1 MATKRPARTR
11 AITDVATPRKRP
23 DKAEAPAAAPARKAA
38 KKTVKQAANAAGERS
53 AARIAKAV
61 QATAGVGALAR
72 SGYMAGAQG
81 QAMTV
86 VYVHGIGNKPP
97 AEVLRCQWDQALFGR
112 AMGERTRMAYWVDRQ
127 RYPVA
132 EAGTCSDRDEGPTI
146 SQAEQRVLSTF
157 GLAPAGGDLH
167 ALVDALAETPAERA
181 RLEAVLEQVQAGAAP
196 APTAGPGARGLWSG
210 LNEILLR
217 LVSAALLQDVH
228 DFFFVP
234 ARRATM
240 ERSLFERLKAGGAP
254 FVVVAHSQGSMIAYE
269 VLRKL
274 QAAECDVALFLTIG
288 SPLGLP
294 AVRSMFKQDIKKKKL
309 PFPPCVRAWYNVA
322 DRNDP
327 VALDGDLSNDIE
339 GANGR
344 FSNDTAP
351 GINPDGP
358 RNPHSGSGYLSIAQ
372 VRSHVRAVVGTG
384 FDQPVTSTVV
394 LKDLSDRMEA
404 HGSAARHEVL
414 IELDQLPAGIA
425 PAQAR
430 AALVDYIRGLA
441 APETGL
447 KGEALD
453 QAIVLEDSMERFVS
467 AQLTRFEI
475 ESLRNQYQAL
485 HFKRLWRDAGK
496 RALLDR
502 SRAVIQA
509 DAAQNAYHALGQG
522 IGWAVLDTG
531 IAAGH
536 PHFYEAGVR
545 DVVVAQWDC
554 TLRGRPR
561 ELKRSDGRAFSHLDH
576 AGHGTHVAGIIA
588 GHCSAPLPGG
598 DDKTRV
604 DFTAIAPQAQLYGF
618 KVLDDEGNGRDS
630 WVIKAIQ
637 QVTRINDEAGQL
649 VIHGV
654 NLSLGGWF
662 DAESYGCGF
671 TPLCNELRRLWR
683 QGVVVVLA
691 AGNEGLAWLVQQDGM
706 ALAANMDMTIGDPAN
721 LEEAIAVG
729 SVHKTNPR
737 SYGVSYFSSKGPT
750 ADGRCKPDVVA
761 PGEKIVSAHFGYKA
775 KDPTTWMVE
784 MSGTSMAAPH
794 VSGLIAGFL
803 SVRREYIGFPDK
815 IKEVLMNHCNDIG
828 RDRYMQGRGI
838 PNLVKMLAET

>member
-1 MATKRPARTR
+1 MASKRPARTR
-11 AITDVATPRKRP
+11 ATSPRTPP
-23 DKAEAPAAAPARKAA
+23 AKAQAPARKAA
-38 KKTVKQAANAAGERS
+38 KKATRPVAKTPGQAPS
-53 AARIAKAV
+53 A
-61 QATAGVGALAR
+61 VGALAR

-86 VYVHGIGNKPP
+86 VYIHGIGNKPP

-112 AMGERTRMAYWVDRQ
+112 AMGERTRMTYWVDRQ

-132 EAGTCSDRDEGPTI
+132 EAGTCSDRDQGPTI
-146 SQAEQRVLSTF
+146 SRAEQRVLSTF
-157 GLAPAGGDLH
+157 GLAPGGGDLH
-167 ALVDALAETPAERA
+167 ALVQTLADTPQQRA
-181 RLEAVLEQVQAGAAP
+181 WLEELLDQVQAGAALGT
-196 APTAGPGARGLWSG
+196 APGPGARSVWSG

-234 ARRATM
+234 ARREAM
-240 ERSLFERLKAGGAP
+240 ERSLRERLMAGGGP

-274 QAAECDVALFLTIG
+274 QAAQCEVTLLLTIG

-294 AVRSMFKQDIKKKKL
+294 AVRSMFKQDIGKEKL

-322 DRNDP
+322 DRLDP
-327 VALDGDLSNDIE
+327 VALDGDLRDDIQ

-344 FSNDTAP
+344 FSTYTAP

-372 VRSHVRAVVGTG
+372 VRQHVRAVVGPG

-404 HGSAARHEVL
+404 HGSAMRHEVL
-414 IELDQLPAGIA
+414 IELDRLPAA
-425 PAQAR
+425 RQPAQAR
-430 AALVDYIRGLA
+430 QALLDYIRQLA
-441 APETGL
+441 APDLGL
-447 KGEALD
+447 QGAALD
-453 QAIVLEDSMERFVS
+453 EAIMLEDTMERFIS

-485 HFKRLWRDAGK
+485 GFKRLWRDAGK

-536 PHFYEAGVR
+536 PHFYQAGVR

-554 TLRGRPR
+554 TVRGRPR
-561 ELKRSDGRAFSHLDH
+561 ALKRGDGRAFAHLDR

-598 DDKTRV
+598 DGKTRV
-604 DFTAIAPQAQLYGF
+604 DFSAIAPQAQLYGF
-618 KVLDDEGNGRDS
+618 KVLDDQGKGRDS
-630 WVIKAIQ
+630 WIIKAIQ
-637 QVTRINDEAGQL
+637 QVADINDQAGQL

-671 TPLCNELRRLWR
+671 TPLCSELRRLWR

-691 AGNEGLAWLVQQDGM
+691 AGNEGLAWLLQQDGM
-706 ALAANMDMTIGDPAN
+706 AVPANMDMTIGDPAN

-761 PGEKIVSAHFGYKA
+761 PGEKIVSAHFGYKTR
-775 KDPTTWMVE
+775 DPKTWMVE

-803 SVRREYIGFPDK
+803 SVRREYIGFPDR
-815 IKEVLMNHCNDIG
+815 IKQVLMSHCTDIG

-838 PNLVKMLAET
+838 PNLVRMLAET

>member
-1 MATKRPARTR
+1 MASKRPAPPR
-11 AITDVATPRKRP
+11 AA
-23 DKAEAPAAAPARKAA
+23 AQAPAAGKTAKQAAKPARKTVKKAA
-38 KKTVKQAANAAGERS
+38 KRAAAPQNAPAPF
-53 AARIAKAV
+53 
-61 QATAGVGALAR
+61 GALAS

-86 VYVHGIGNKPP
+86 VYIHGIGNKPP

-127 RYPVA
+127 RYPMP
-132 EAGTCSDRDEGPTI
+132 EAGTCSDRDQGPTI
-146 SQAEQRVLSTF
+146 SQAEQRVLSTL
-157 GLAPAGGDLH
+157 GLAPTGGDLH
-167 ALVDALAETPAERA
+167 ALIDALADTPQERA
-181 RLEAVLEQVQAGAAP
+181 KLEAVLAQVQAGAAP
-196 APTAGPGARGLWSG
+196 DAASGPGARSLWSG

-234 ARRATM
+234 ARRQAM
-240 ERSLFERLKAGGAP
+240 ERSLLERLKAGGGP

-274 QAAECDVALFLTIG
+274 KAADCEVALFLTLG

-322 DRNDP
+322 DRRDP

-339 GANGR
+339 GADGR
-344 FSNDTAP
+344 FSNYSDA

-372 VRSHVRAVVGTG
+372 VRGRVREVVGAG
-384 FDQPVTSTVV
+384 FDQPVTSTVL

-404 HGSAARHEVL
+404 YGSAMRHEVL
-414 IELDQLPAGIA
+414 IELDRLPAGMR

-430 AALVDYIRGLA
+430 QALVDQIRNLA
-441 APETGL
+441 ASDTGL
-447 KGEALD
+447 SGEALD
-453 QAIVLEDSMERFVS
+453 EAIMLEDSMERFVS

-475 ESLRNQYQAL
+475 ESLRNQYKAL
-485 HFKRLWRDAGK
+485 NFKRLWRDAGK

-502 SRAVIQA
+502 SRGVIQA

-536 PHFYEAGVR
+536 PHFYQAGVR

-554 TLRGRPR
+554 TVRGRPR
-561 ELKRSDGRAFSHLDH
+561 ELRRGDGRDFTHLDRN
-576 AGHGTHVAGIIA
+576 GHGTHVAGIVA

-598 DDKTRV
+598 DGKARTE
-604 DFTAIAPQAQLYGF
+604 FTAIAPQARLYGF

-630 WVIKAIQ
+630 WIIKAIQ
-637 QVTRINDEAGQL
+637 QVAYINDQAGQL
-649 VIHGV
+649 VIHGI

-706 ALAANMDMTIGDPAN
+706 AFAANMDMTIGDPAN

-761 PGEKIVSAHFGYKA
+761 PGEKIISAHFGYKIR
-775 KDPTTWMVE
+775 DPRTWMVE

-794 VSGLIAGFL
+794 VSGLLAGFL

-815 IKEVLMNHCNDIG
+815 IKDVLMNHCNDIG

>member
-1 MATKRPARTR
+1 MA
-11 AITDVATPRKRP
+11 RKP
-23 DKAEAPAAAPARKAA
+23 PARKAA
-38 KKTVKQAANAAGERS
+38 PSTSSPRRKIGADTKAAAAPPE
-53 AARIAKAV
+53 
-61 QATAGVGALAR
+61 TPLAR

-81 QAMTV
+81 KAMTV
-86 VYVHGIGNKPP
+86 VYIHGIGNKPP

-112 AMGERTRMAYWVDRQ
+112 AMGERTRMAYWVDRK
-127 RYPVA
+127 RYPVP

-146 SQAEQRVLSTF
+146 SQAEQRVLSAF
-157 GLAPAGGDLH
+157 GLPPAGGDLH
-167 ALVDALAETPAERA
+167 ALVDALAQTPQQRA
-181 RLEAVLEQVQAGAAP
+181 QLEAVLDQVQDGAALE
-196 APTAGPGARGLWSG
+196 ATAGPGARGLWSG

-234 ARRATM
+234 ARRAAM
-240 ERSLFERLKAGGAP
+240 EDSLRERLLSGGGP

-274 QAAECDVALFLTIG
+274 KASQCDVALLLTIG

-294 AVRSMFKQDIKKKKL
+294 AVRSMFKQDIKQKKL
-309 PFPPCVRAWYNVA
+309 PFPPCVRAWFNVA
-322 DRNDP
+322 DRRDP
-327 VALDGDLSNDIE
+327 VALDADLSDDIA
-339 GANGR
+339 GADGR
-344 FSNDTAP
+344 FSNYAAP

-372 VRSHVRAVVGTG
+372 VRSRVRDVVGAG

-404 HGSAARHEVL
+404 RGGATRHEVL
-414 IELDQLPAGIA
+414 IELDQLPSGLRPAEVKADLVARIRALAG
-425 PAQAR
+425 PQ
-430 AALVDYIRGLA
+430 
-441 APETGL
+441 TGL
-447 KGEALD
+447 SGEALD
-453 QAIVLEDSMERFVS
+453 EKIVLEDTLDRFVS

-475 ESLRNQYQAL
+475 ESLRNDFKAL
-485 HFKRLWRDAGK
+485 SFKRLWRDAGK

-502 SRAVIQA
+502 SRSVIQA
-509 DAAQNAYHALGQG
+509 DAAQSAYHALGQG

-536 PHFYEAGVR
+536 PHFYQAGKR
-545 DVVVAQWDC
+545 DLVPAQWDC
-554 TLRGRPR
+554 TVRGAPKLLRRA
-561 ELKRSDGRAFSHLDH
+561 DGRAFTHMDRS
-576 AGHGTHVAGIIA
+576 GHGTHVAGIIA
-588 GHCSAPLPGG
+588 GQCSAPYPGQDG
-598 DDKTRV
+598 GAKV
-604 DFTAIAPQAQLYGF
+604 AFTAIAPQAQLYGF
-618 KVLDDEGNGRDS
+618 KVLDDEGRGRDS
-630 WVIKAIQ
+630 WIIKAIQ
-637 QVTRINDEAGQL
+637 QVARINDEAGQL

-691 AGNEGLAWLVQQDGM
+691 AGNEGLAWLVQQDGVP
-706 ALAANMDMTIGDPAN
+706 LAANMDMTIGDPAN
-721 LEEAIAVG
+721 LQEAIAVG
-729 SVHKTNPR
+729 SVHKTNPH

-761 PGEKIVSAHFGYKA
+761 PGEKIISAHY
-775 KDPTTWMVE
+775 DYRLREPSTWMLE

-794 VSGLIAGFL
+794 VSGLVAGFL
-803 SVRREYIGFPDK
+803 SVRREFIGAPDRVK
-815 IKEVLMNHCNDIG
+815 ALLMAHCTDLG
-828 RDRYMQGRGI
+828 RDRYMQGCGV
-838 PNLVKMLAET
+838 PNLVKMLAAT

>member
-1 MATKRPARTR
+1 
-11 AITDVATPRKRP
+11 
-23 DKAEAPAAAPARKAA
+23 
-38 KKTVKQAANAAGERS
+38 
-53 AARIAKAV
+53 
-61 QATAGVGALAR
+61 
-72 SGYMAGAQG
+72 MAGAQG

-86 VYVHGIGNKPP
+86 VYIHGIGNKPP

-127 RYPVA
+127 RYPVP

-146 SQAEQRVLSTF
+146 SQSEQRVLSTF

-167 ALVDALAETPAERA
+167 ALVEALAGTPQERA
-181 RLEAVLEQVQAGAAP
+181 KLEAILADVQAGAAP
-196 APTAGPGARGLWSG
+196 DAALGPGARGLWSG

-234 ARRATM
+234 ARREVM
-240 ERSLFERLKAGGAP
+240 ERSLRERLMAGGGP

-274 QAAECDVALFLTIG
+274 KAAECDVALFLTIG

-322 DRNDP
+322 DRLDP
-327 VALDGDLSNDIE
+327 VALDGDLSDDIE
-339 GANGR
+339 GAGDR
-344 FSNDTAP
+344 FTNFTGSR
-351 GINPDGP
+351 INPDAP
-358 RNPHSGSGYLSIAQ
+358 RNPHSGSGYLSIPQ

-404 HGSAARHEVL
+404 HGSAMRHEVL
-414 IELDQLPAGIA
+414 IELDQLPAGMR
-425 PAQAR
+425 PTQAR
-430 AALVDYIRGLA
+430 QALVDQIRALA

-447 KGEALD
+447 SGEALD
-453 QAIVLEDSMERFVS
+453 EAIWLEDSMERFVS

-475 ESLRNQYQAL
+475 ESLRSQYRTL
-485 HFKRLWRDAGK
+485 NFKRLWRDAGK

-502 SRAVIQA
+502 SRSVIQA

-536 PHFYEAGVR
+536 PHFHEAGVR

-554 TLRGRPR
+554 TVRGRPR
-561 ELKRSDGRAFSHLDH
+561 ELRRSDGRDFSHLDK

-598 DDKTRV
+598 DGKTWV

-618 KVLDDEGNGRDS
+618 KVLDDQGNGRDS

-637 QVTRINDEAGQL
+637 QVARINDEAGQL

-691 AGNEGLAWLVQQDGM
+691 AGNEGLAWLIQQDGM

-761 PGEKIVSAHFGYKA
+761 PGEKIISAHFGYKA
-775 KDPTTWMVE
+775 RDRSTWMVE